1 VKRETELEIGIVVI
15 GVLGLLASLFFMIA
29 LTGGVHA
36 ATLVESYNPNQC
48 TVEIRHYK
56 PGVGGKLT
64 IHCTCRNP
72 VVTLSPPVNGSQT
85 LTVSCPKGKK

>member
-1 VKRETELEIGIVVI
+1 MRDIANIFIFGLVGLYLVPTAIG
-15 GVLGLLASLFFMIA
+15 LFMYD
-29 LTGGVHA
+29 VNA

-48 TVEIRHYK
+48 EVEIKHYH